1 VPGWGRTL
9 TSGYKQWPA
18 RLLGDI
24 WGGVGLKRRWQ
35 ILLGVAVSVFFV
47 WLALRGLELSQVWGY
62 LRTANYWWI
71 VPGIAI
77 YFVAVWARTWRW
89 HYLLRP
95 VKTIPLHRLFP
106 IVCIG
111 YFGNNVF
118 PARLGEVFRAIALR
132 ATEQVSISTSLAT
145 IIIERVFDGL
155 VMLLFVFLAL
165 PFVGSEHIPPI
176 YRTTIIL
183 ASVFFGAALL
193 IFLWM
198 AMDRARALAVYRFLA
213 DRIIPTRFRSPLD
226 GFYERFLAGLD
237 FLRSPRDVLMVF
249 ATSVVIWLTETV
261 KYWFVMHA
269 FPFSVS
275 FIGLMLMNGVVNLTT
290 TLPSAPGY
298 IGTFEVGARVLEALG
313 VDYGLAFGYTIVLH
327 AALWFPIT
335 LLGAYYAWRLG
346 VRWSDVS
353 RASEEEV
360 TTANSGSASG

>member
-1 VPGWGRTL
+1 
-9 TSGYKQWPA
+9 
-18 RLLGDI
+18 
-24 WGGVGLKRRWQ
+24 LKRRWQ
-35 ILLGVAVSVFFV
+35 ILLGVAISVFFV
-47 WLALRGLELSQVWGY
+47 WFALRGLELSQVLGY
-62 LRTANYWWI
+62 LRTADYWWLL
-71 VPGIAI
+71 PGIAI

-95 VKTIPLHRLFP
+95 VKSIPLIRLFP

-111 YFGNNVF
+111 YFGNNVY
-118 PARLGEVFRAIALR
+118 PARAGEIFRAIALR
-132 ATEQVSISTSLAT
+132 TTEQVSISTSLAT

-155 VMLLFVFLAL
+155 VMLLFVFFAL
-165 PFVGSEHIPPI
+165 PFVGTEHIPPI

-183 ASVFFGAALL
+183 ASLLFGAALL
-193 IFLWM
+193 VFLLM
-198 AMDRARALAVYRFLA
+198 AMDRARAMSVYHFFA
-213 DRIIPTRFRSPLD
+213 DRLIPARFRAPLD
-226 GFYERFLAGLD
+226 GFYERFLAGLA
-237 FLRSPRDVLMVF
+237 FLRSPGDVLMVF

-269 FPFSVS
+269 FAFSVS

-335 LLGAYYAWRLG
+335 ILGAYYVWRLG
-346 VRWSDVS
+346 VRWGDVD
-353 RASEEEV
+353 RAREEG
-360 TTANSGSASG
+360 TATADSGLP